1 MEKTISF
8 AARCLLVLLLATG
21 VQARAQNADIDLL
34 RNINGTRGSST
45 DAVTNGISQST
56 YPIALATPAT
66 QLIIGYI
73 KHDKQTINNGWQT
86 VGSLGTT
93 AILAYGLKYV
103 VNRNRPYETYKNIVP
118 YHYDTDPSFPSGH
131 TIMAFANATSLSLQ
145 YPKWYVI
152 APAYLWAGAVGY
164 SRMQLGMH
172 YPSDVLAGALV
183 GAGSAFIA
191 YKGQQWLLKRKQKKE
206 KRTFEPHCGNSITN

>member
-8 AARCLLVLLLATG
+8 AARCILVLFLATSL
-21 VQARAQNADIDLL
+21 QTRAQNADIDLL
-34 RNINGTRGSST
+34 RNMNGTRGSNT
-45 DAVTNGISQST
+45 DAVMNSITQST
-56 YPIALATPAT
+56 YPIALATPAA
-66 QLIIGYI
+66 QLIIGYV
-73 KHDKQTINNGWQT
+73 KHDKQTIHNGWQT
-86 VGSLGTT
+86 VGSLG
-93 AILAYGLKYV
+93 LAVVLGYGLKYAI
-103 VNRNRPYETYKNIVP
+103 NRNRPYETYKDIVP

-131 TIMAFANATSLSLQ
+131 TSIAFANATSLSLQ

-152 APAYLWAGAVGY
+152 APAYLWAGAIGY

-191 YKGQQWLLKRKQKKE
+191 YKGQKWLLKKKQKKIKGIVE
-206 KRTFEPHCGNSITN
+206 

>member
-8 AARCLLVLLLATG
+8 AACCILVLFLITG
-21 VQARAQNADIDLL
+21 LQTRAQNADIDLL
-34 RNINGTRGSST
+34 RNINGTRGSSA
-45 DAVTNGISQST
+45 DAVMNGITQST
-56 YPIALATPAT
+56 YPIAFATPAA
-66 QLIIGYI
+66 QLLIGYI
-73 KHDKQTINNGWQT
+73 KHDEQTIHNGWQT

-93 AILAYGLKYV
+93 VILAYGLKYAI
-103 VNRNRPYETYKNIVP
+103 NRNRPYETYKDIVP

-131 TIMAFANATSLSLQ
+131 TSIAFANATSLSLQ

-152 APAYLWAGAVGY
+152 APVYLWAGTIGY
-164 SRMQLGMH
+164 SRIQLGMH

-191 YKGQQWLLKRKQKKE
+191 YKGQKWLLKKKQKKIKGIVE
-206 KRTFEPHCGNSITN
+206 

>member
-8 AARCLLVLLLATG
+8 AARCILVLFLATSL
-21 VQARAQNADIDLL
+21 QTRAQNADIDLL
-34 RNINGTRGSST
+34 RNMNGTRGSNT
-45 DAVTNGISQST
+45 DAVMNSITQST
-56 YPIALATPAT
+56 YPIALATPAA
-66 QLIIGYI
+66 QLIIGYV
-73 KHDKQTINNGWQT
+73 KHDKQTIHNGWQT
-86 VGSLGTT
+86 VGSLG
-93 AILAYGLKYV
+93 LAVVLGYGLKYAI
-103 VNRNRPYETYKNIVP
+103 NRNRPYENYKDIVP

-131 TIMAFANATSLSLQ
+131 TSIAFANATSLSLQ

-152 APAYLWAGAVGY
+152 APAYLWAGAIGY

-191 YKGQQWLLKRKQKKE
+191 YKGQKWLLKKKQKKIKGIVE
-206 KRTFEPHCGNSITN
+206 

>member
-8 AARCLLVLLLATG
+8 AARCILVLLLATG
-21 VQARAQNADIDLL
+21 LQARAQNADIDLL
-34 RNINGTRGSST
+34 RNINGTRGSSA
-45 DAVTNGISQST
+45 DAVMNSITQST

-73 KHDKQTINNGWQT
+73 KHDKQTIQNGWQT
-86 VGSLGTT
+86 VGSLGT
-93 AILAYGLKYV
+93 AVILGYGLKYAI
-103 VNRNRPYETYKNIVP
+103 NRNRPYETYKDIIP

-131 TIMAFANATSLSLQ
+131 TSIAFANATSLSLQ

-152 APAYLWAGAVGY
+152 APAYLWAGAIGY

-191 YKGQQWLLKRKQKKE
+191 YKGQKWLLKKKQKKIKGIVE
-206 KRTFEPHCGNSITN
+206 